1 MIIMLMVLILNTIK
15 VIHILLIHNQNLK
28 EKKRKEIMKGR
39 KKCSFIFINK
49 GLFVVCSL
57 SLICF
62 YLIFHINTIL
72 YSTYFHSSSHFL
84 HPILFDQQLP
94 PPNSTHS
101 SLPILP
107 CIFPL
112 PDSIVE
118 FYFSCFYQKSNKTH
132 YLIHCFLYIL
142 ISSLCLS
149 YRRTNQHN
157 YYQNVQETGL

>member
-1 MIIMLMVLILNTIK
+1 MTYYSKCHNDCLFFNLLLFLCFKYNKEFIYCIVLREWSCC
-15 VIHILLIHNQNLK
+15 QK
-28 EKKRKEIMKGR
+28 E
-39 KKCSFIFINK
+39 
-49 GLFVVCSL
+49 FVYSN
-57 SLICF
+57 
-62 YLIFHINTIL
+62 LIFHINTIL
-72 YSTYFHSSSHFL
+72 YFIYFHSSSHFI
-84 HPILFDQQLP
+84 HPILFYQQLP
-94 PPNSTHS
+94 PPNSIHS
-101 SLPILP
+101 SPPILP

-142 ISSLCLS
+142 ISSLCSS